1 MSCRLRLSLVTDV
14 EYTFTAIFCQ
24 TEQRVGPPHPLTP
37 QPHRARSPARSFTP
51 PPHLPAPHPLRSSFP
66 AGRTRAAKRRLPAA
80 ARRARPPARP
90 RSTAQGPRPSLLPP
104 PPPPRGPRGGARP
117 EPGRAPHA
125 APELPAP
132 AGPARPHPATP
143 TPRSAGR
150 PAPPG
155 PLPAPLSPRLLRVQ
169 TGPAR
174 CPGPRHAHAARSRH
188 PRNVTAA
195 AAQEERRA
203 GTGAGPPRG
212 SAHSSERS
220 LAIGGSR

>member
-37 QPHRARSPARSFTP
+37 QPHRGSEPRTQRCPPSPQ
-51 PPHLPAPHPLRSSFP
+51 HLPALHPLGSSLP
-66 AGRTRAAKRRLPAA
+66 AGRTSPTKRRLPAA
-80 ARRARPPARP
+80 PAAGTAARTPPQHSA
-90 RSTAQGPRPSLLPP
+90 GPAPL

-132 AGPARPHPATP
+132 AGAARPHPATP
-143 TPRSAGR
+143 TPRLPGR

-203 GTGAGPPRG
+203 GAGGRGHRAAPPTP
-212 SAHSSERS
+212 ERS